1 MKHIAIILSGC
12 GVFDGAEIHEAVLT
26 LLHVELQGGKYQ
38 CFAPNIAQMHVINH
52 RTGEVA
58 ENESRNVLTE
68 AARIARG
75 EIKDLAELDANDF
88 DALILPGG
96 FGAAKNLSD
105 FAVTGAECRLNDDVE
120 SACKAFANAGKAVGY
135 ICISP
140 AMIPKIYQPGTKL
153 TIGNDEDTAS
163 AITSMGGEHINCPV
177 DEFIVDEQHKVVS
190 TPAYMLAGS
199 ITQANAG
206 ISKLVKK
213 VFELS

>member
-38 CFAPNIAQMHVINH
+38 CFAPNIAQMHVIHH

-105 FAVTGAECRLNDDVE
+105 FAVNGAECRLNDDVE
-120 SACKAFANAGKAVGY
+120 SACKAFAKAGKAVGY

-140 AMIPKIYQPGTKL
+140 AMIEFVGMNSGRPMARKRGRCSWRTFGRDPTHPTQM
-153 TIGNDEDTAS
+153 
-163 AITSMGGEHINCPV
+163 TS
-177 DEFIVDEQHKVVS
+177 
-190 TPAYMLAGS
+190 
-199 ITQANAG
+199 
-206 ISKLVKK
+206 
-213 VFELS
+213 